1 MMTAS
6 PLAGPGRR
14 PVTFHDLLGEPP
26 PRLLLLTGPR
36 LTLQLGTAFAARR
49 LLRGGR
55 VLYVDGANAFDPYI
69 LVRIARRAG
78 ADARGLLSRLKV
90 SRAFTCH
97 QLETLLC
104 ERLAA
109 AVLAERPALV
119 VVAGWG
125 DLFHD
130 ENVPEREAMR
140 LLDRTAAAV
149 RRIAARAV
157 PVLGTHLTEPETAR
171 LPRLTAC
178 LAAAAEG
185 VIAVTREEGEVRL
198 RRVKPPAPALPPL
211 AVEEGSLLPF
221 FSLSPVWRGD

>member
-1 MMTAS
+1 MISAS
-6 PLAGPGRR
+6 TLAGPGRR
-14 PVTFHDLLGEPP
+14 PVTLRDLLGEPP

-36 LTLQLGTAFAARR
+36 LILQLGTAFAARR

-55 VLYVDGANAFDPYI
+55 VLYVDGANAFNPYI

-78 ADARGLLSRLKV
+78 ADARGLLGRLKV

-109 AVLAERPALV
+109 AVVAERPALV
-119 VVAGWG
+119 VVAGWS

-140 LLDRTAAAV
+140 LLERTAAAV

-157 PVLGTHLTEPETAR
+157 PVLGTHLTEPETGR

-178 LAAAAEG
+178 LTAAAEG

-221 FSLSPVWRGD
+221 FSLRPVWRGD

>member
-1 MMTAS
+1 MIAS
-6 PLAGPGRR
+6 SLAGPGHR
-14 PVTFHDLLGEPP
+14 PVTFRDLLGEPP
-26 PRLLLLTGPR
+26 PRLLLLKGPR
-36 LTLQLGTAFAARR
+36 LTLQLGTTLAARR

-55 VLYVDGANAFDPYI
+55 VLYVDGANAFDPYT

-90 SRAFTCH
+90 TRAFTCH

-109 AVLAERPALV
+109 AVVAERPALV
-119 VVAGWG
+119 VVAGWS

-140 LLDRTAAAV
+140 LLERTAGAV
-149 RRIAARAV
+149 RSVAARAV
-157 PVLGTHLTEPETAR
+157 PVLGTHLTEPETGR

-178 LAAAAEG
+178 LMAAAEG
-185 VIAVTREEGEVRL
+185 VIAVSREEGEVYL
-198 RRVKPPAPALPPL
+198 RRVKPPATALPPL
-211 AVEEGSLLPF
+211 AMEEGSLLPF
-221 FSLSPVWRGD
+221 FSLRPIWRAG